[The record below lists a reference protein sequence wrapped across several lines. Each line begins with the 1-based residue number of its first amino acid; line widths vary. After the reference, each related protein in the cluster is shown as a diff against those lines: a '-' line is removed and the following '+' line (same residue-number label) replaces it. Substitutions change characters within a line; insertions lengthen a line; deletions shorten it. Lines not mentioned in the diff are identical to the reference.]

1 MRFQLRIPRLRLR
14 LRTLAMLIAILA
26 VSLWA
31 GLIFWSPTRR
41 LSRLLQADNP
51 AYIRREAAAGIGF
64 QVPPWEVEHALGI
77 LIDVCDD
84 PSPRV
89 RESAAVGLWQ
99 MGNRADRA
107 APKLVELMHDSDRYV
122 RYAAAGTLGQI
133 VGRESAH
140 RAQVI
145 PALEQALDDPDPEV
159 GLSAADALTKMGEGQ
174 RAAGTLLARFSGAD
188 VHLRDRARLIMSRAG
203 VDSRVFIPGL
213 VAELRQN
220 DVRRRAD
227 ALAALG
233 RIASPDVVLSALGRA
248 AETGDQEVARLAKKC
263 AERLST
269 NPESA
274 P

>member
-14 LRTLAMLIAILA
+14 LRTLAMLIAMLA

-31 GLIFWSPTRR
+31 GLNIWSPTRR

-51 AYIRREAAAGIGF
+51 AYIRRDAAVEIGYR
-64 QVPPWEVEHALGI
+64 VPPWEVEHALGI

-89 RESAAVGLWQ
+89 RECAAVGLWH
-99 MGNRADRA
+99 MGNRADQA
-107 APKLVELMHDSDRYV
+107 APRLVELMHDSDRYV
-122 RYAAAGTLGQI
+122 RYAAAGALGQI
-133 VGRESAH
+133 VGRASPH
-140 RAQVI
+140 RAEVI
-145 PALEQALDDPDPEV
+145 PALEQALGDPDPEV
-159 GLSAADALTKMGEGQ
+159 GLSAADALTKIGEGQ
-174 RAAGTLLARFSGAD
+174 RAAGTLLARFSGAEA
-188 VHLRDRARLIMSRAG
+188 HLCDRARIIMSRPGA
-203 VDSRVFIPGL
+203 DSRVFIAGL
-213 VAELRQN
+213 AAELRQN
-220 DVRRRAD
+220 DVRRRND

-248 AETGDQEVARLAKKC
+248 AETGDEEVARWAKKC